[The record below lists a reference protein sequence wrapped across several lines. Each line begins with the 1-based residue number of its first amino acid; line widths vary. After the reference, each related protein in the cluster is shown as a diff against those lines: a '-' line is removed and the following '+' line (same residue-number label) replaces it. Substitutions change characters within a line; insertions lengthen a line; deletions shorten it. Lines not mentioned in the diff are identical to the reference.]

1 MENKKEVE
9 IMSKTFITTVDF
21 LEQIFPFYC
30 GNDVSKMVVF
40 HKEKEMV
47 SAKLVESMCLASNQG
62 LLIQMLSYVT
72 KEELM
77 FRLGTILEKEKEY
90 IISDGIFAIPD
101 WLKNEYD
108 ISVDG
113 AKTKSTK
120 GKRTTK
126 GVKNAEQKT
135 APEAK
140 EFVEVLKQ
148 AEVEEGITSP
158 TPEPT
163 AEATKEETKEETK
176 GAKSKKP
183 RKTEKKDKKDENLA
197 VEESAFDVELEGS
210 LTAQEIEELETGF
223 RHSADAIKEFLKR
236 SGVRASDML
245 NCKMSDEELG
255 DAILTVL
262 EADTNKARIKD
273 ELAKLFG
280 EYNSTTISQWINPQ
294 ITKLHELAIR

>member
-1 MENKKEVE
+1 
-9 IMSKTFITTVDF
+9 MSKIYITTTDIIDK
-21 LEQIFPFYC
+21 IFPLDEKK
-30 GNDVSKMVVF
+30 NIDEVVIF
-40 HKEKEMV
+40 HKEKDAIPV
-47 SAKLVESMCLASNQG
+47 GVVKDILVARQNDVLIH
-62 LLIQMLSYVT
+62 LLQYGT
-72 KEELM
+72 KDELM
-77 FRLGTILEKEKEY
+77 FRLGSMISKEY
-90 IISDGIFAIPD
+90 TYVISDGIFTIPD

-135 APEAK
+135 ASEAK

-183 RKTEKKDKKDENLA
+183 RKTEKKDKKNENLA
-197 VEESAFDVELEGS
+197 VEESAFDVELEGP

-223 RHSADAIKEFLKR
+223 RHRADAIKEFLKR

-262 EADTNKARIKD
+262 EADANKARIKD